1 MSTQQV
7 GIGADVFR
15 KVLSHYPTGVSVVT
29 GDCAGEGP
37 VGLVVGTF
45 TSLSLEPPLV
55 SFMPAKSSSSWPKIE
70 SSGAF
75 CVNVLGVNQG
85 ELCRQFSVPGGRK
98 FEGVDWRPGATG
110 SPILAGSMAWV
121 DCQIEQVFDSGDHQ
135 IVVGRVVDLR
145 VESDELPMTFLR
157 GGYAQLQLPEPSPA
171 PQAQAEAE
179 AAEAKTA
186 GVDLTDTTDTSD
198 RAPARLAEE
207 VAELLGLDAFESK
220 AWVESREQIVER
232 LLIGFLEVIVDRFD
246 DAVDVQRTPREQL
259 ESLVRVSMESLSDY
273 AAAAILFQSERSA
286 LTPGTSARVRELE
299 QEFRGH
305 WKSVIERGVAS
316 GAFDPDIDPRM
327 AQQFICDALFSTARW
342 YHDRGRLTRQEVE
355 NTYTTLALNTVNR

>member
-171 PQAQAEAE
+171 PEAKP
-179 AAEAKTA
+179 AEAKPA
-186 GVDLTDTTDTSD
+186 EADTTE

-305 WKSVIERGVAS
+305 WKSVIERGAAD

-342 YHDRGRLTRQEVE
+342 YHDGGRLSRHEVE
-355 NTYTTLALNTVNR
+355 NTYTTLALNTVRR

>member
-1 MSTQQV
+1 MTAAEA
-7 GIGADVFR
+7 GIGADTFR
-15 KVLSHYPTGVSVVT
+15 KVLSYYPTGVSVVT
-29 GDCAGEGP
+29 GHSAEDGP

-55 SFMPAKSSSSWPKIE
+55 SFMPAKSSSSWPKIR

-98 FEGVDWRPGATG
+98 FEGAEWEPGVTG
-110 SPILAGSMAWV
+110 SPILSGSVAWV

-145 VESDELPMTFLR
+145 VGSDELPMTFLR
-157 GGYAQLQLPEPSPA
+157 GAYAQLHLPESSA
-171 PQAQAEAE
+171 TVEE
-179 AAEAKTA
+179 KGG
-186 GVDLTDTTDTSD
+186 GVDL
-198 RAPARLAEE
+198 APAKLAGE

-232 LLIGFLEVIVDRFD
+232 LLIGFLEVLLDRFRA
-246 DAVDVQRTPREQL
+246 AVEGEGSAQQQF
-259 ESLVRVSMESLSDY
+259 ESLVRVSVESLGDY
-273 AAAAILFQSERSA
+273 AAAAILFQSERSG

-299 QEFRGH
+299 QQFRGH
-305 WKSVIERGVAS
+305 WKGVIEHGVSS
-316 GAFDPDIDPRM
+316 GDFDPDIDPRM
-327 AQQFICDALFSTARW
+327 AQQFLCDAIFSTARW
-342 YHDRGRLTRQEVE
+342 YHDGGRLTRRELE
-355 NTYTTLALNTVNR
+355 DMYTKFAMNTVSR